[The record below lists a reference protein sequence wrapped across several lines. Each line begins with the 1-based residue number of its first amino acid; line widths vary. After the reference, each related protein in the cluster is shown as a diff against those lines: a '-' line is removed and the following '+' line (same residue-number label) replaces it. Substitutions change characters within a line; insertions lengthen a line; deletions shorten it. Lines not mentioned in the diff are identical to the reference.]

1 MDMFQIPLVT
11 QQSMDS
17 KFAVENKAEAETLQ
31 KNGHTMDF

>member
-11 QQSMDS
+11 QQSMDY
-17 KFAVENKAEAETLQ
+17 KLAVEKKVEAETLQ